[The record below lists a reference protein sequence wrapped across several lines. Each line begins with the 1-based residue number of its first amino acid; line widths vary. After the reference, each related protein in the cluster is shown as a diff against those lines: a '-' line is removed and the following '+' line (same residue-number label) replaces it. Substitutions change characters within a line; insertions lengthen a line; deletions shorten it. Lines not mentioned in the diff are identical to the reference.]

1 MLELVM
7 TLSVVAILQ
16 DTLMMGADRYE
27 TKEEALTLLLSGK
40 VSIGIGENTKIR

>member
-7 TLSVVAILQ
+7 TKIGILQ